1 VNIERRTFVA
11 AESHA
16 GRTVLSALRDWL
28 PGESWSALRKLIAAR
43 RVLVNSALCLDEARR
58 LRPGEVVE
66 VSVRSQSAPPTAANV
81 RVVYLDDDLVVVEK
95 PAGMIT
101 LRHRAERDWSR
112 DKKSRQVAL
121 DDVLPE
127 LIARREHLQRA
138 AKPKVFS
145 VHRIDRE
152 TSGLLL
158 FARTIAARDSLIKQ
172 FKSHSV
178 ERTYLAIAHGDVAA
192 QTFESRLVDDR
203 GDGRRGSTTAAGLG
217 KRAVT
222 HVRPLE
228 RLNDWTLLECRLETG
243 RTHQIR
249 IHLSEAGHPVYGD
262 TKYGSRE
269 PQPIK
274 QLGLHAATL
283 GFRHPSSGRPMH
295 FESQPPEEFQK
306 LVATLQK

>member
-1 VNIERRTFVA
+1 
-11 AESHA
+11 
-16 GRTVLSALRDWL
+16 
-28 PGESWSALRKLIAAR
+28 
-43 RVLVNSALCLDEARR
+43 
-58 LRPGEVVE
+58 
-66 VSVRSQSAPPTAANV
+66 V
-81 RVVYLDDDLVVVEK
+81 RVVYLDDDLVVVNK

-112 DKKSRQVAL
+112 EKKSRQVAL
-121 DDVLPE
+121 DDVVPE

-138 AKPKVFS
+138 AAKPRIFS

-152 TSGLLL
+152 TSGLLV
-158 FARTIAARDSLIKQ
+158 FARTLAAQRALIKQ
-172 FKSHSV
+172 FKTHSV
-178 ERTYLAIAHGDVAA
+178 ERMYLAIAHGDLAA
-192 QTFESRLVDDR
+192 QTFESHLVEDR
-203 GDGRRGSTTAAGLG
+203 GDGRRGRTSVPGAG

-228 RLNDWTLLECRLETG
+228 RLNGWTLLECRLETG

-249 IHLSEAGHPVYGD
+249 IHLSEVGHPVYGD

-269 PQPIK
+269 PQPIR

-283 GFRHPSSGRPMH
+283 GFRHPSGGRPMH

-306 LVATLQK
+306 LVATLQE